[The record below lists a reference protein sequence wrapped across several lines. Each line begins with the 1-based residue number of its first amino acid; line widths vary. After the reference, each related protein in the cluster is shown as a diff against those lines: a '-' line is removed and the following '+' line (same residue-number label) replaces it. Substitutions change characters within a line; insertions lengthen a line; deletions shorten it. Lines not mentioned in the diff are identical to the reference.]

1 MGSFLFH
8 SRKWEIAVPA
18 ILLAAYLGV
27 WLAPTLREIAVV
39 RQRIFELQRESA
51 GVSAIHERIRQVV
64 AKLESVD
71 AFVKPRRSEPGP
83 EAAIAAFLR
92 EATLTGESE
101 GVNFSRVAPRSM
113 QQIGWMTVS
122 EIEFHFSGKTENIV
136 RFLRN
141 LDHHRKLA
149 VIKTL
154 RLSRDPGS
162 NLISCRVELLA
173 CSVNSDYFD

>member
-8 SRKWEIAVPA
+8 SRKWEIAAPA

-27 WLAPTLREIAVV
+27 WLVPTLREIAVV
-39 RQRIFELQRESA
+39 RHRILELERESA
-51 GVSAIHERIRQVV
+51 GTSAIRERMHQVV

-71 AFVKPRRSEPGP
+71 AFLKPQRSEPDP
-83 EAAIAAFLR
+83 EVAISTFLR
-92 EATLTGESE
+92 DATLTGEND
-101 GVNFSRVAPRSM
+101 GVNFSRVAPRSV

-122 EIEFHFSGKTENIV
+122 EIEFHFSGNTENIV
-136 RFLRN
+136 RFLRA
-141 LDHHRKLA
+141 LDNHRNLA

-154 RLSRDPGS
+154 RLSRDPGA
-162 NLISCRVELLA
+162 NQVSCRVELLV